1 MKRAAFFLLPLLAAC
16 AAPPPDAEPP
26 TSPFL
31 GAIFRPPVAQPSAP
45 ASLPPQV
52 LAALPPGVPP
62 SVVTRNADGCY
73 LVTLERM
80 EPPGGYPLR
89 DAAGNRVCDGAVPVP
104 GTTAGVTPVVLP
116 PAPVT
121 TTSLVSP
128 DADGAFGFPSGPPVP
143 TAVLGAPPPPGQE
156 PVALPVPDGSAPF
169 APGNIT
175 PPAPLA
181 PLNPA

>member
-1 MKRAAFFLLPLLAAC
+1 MKRAALLFLPLLAAC
-16 AAPPPDAEPP
+16 AAPPQTEAPP
-26 TSPFL
+26 SPFL
-31 GAIFRPPVAQPSAP
+31 GGVFRPAAAQAP
-45 ASLPPQV
+45 TPAPLPPQV

-116 PAPVT
+116 PPPVT
-121 TTSLVSP
+121 TTSIVAP
-128 DADGAFGFPSGPPVP
+128 GADGAFGFPSGPPVP

-156 PVALPVPDGSAPF
+156 PAALPAPDDSAPF
-169 APGNIT
+169 APGDIT